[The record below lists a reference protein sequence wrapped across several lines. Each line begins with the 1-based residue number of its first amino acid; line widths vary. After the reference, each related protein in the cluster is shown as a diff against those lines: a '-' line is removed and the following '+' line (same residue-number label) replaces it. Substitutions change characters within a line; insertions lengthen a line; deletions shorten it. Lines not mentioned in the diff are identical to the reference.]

1 MPRFNKSMMHD
12 FKDFFYHE
20 CRCVHDAE
28 VVGAE
33 AEAHIADS
41 TTDTAWMFHGWR

>member
-12 FKDFFYHE
+12 FKDFFYRE

-28 VVGAE
+28 VINGNLK
-33 AEAHIADS
+33 
-41 TTDTAWMFHGWR
+41 TTIS